1 MSILFEQDAEDP
13 GLSFRVQDGTFE
25 VQTRFSAIIA
35 TMKNY
40 VDRVVIEFEAKK
52 GKLGLTD
59 MNKVWK
65 QVFS

>member
-1 MSILFEQDAEDP
+1 MSILFEQDADNP
-13 GLSFRVQDGTFE
+13 GLSYRVHDGTFE
-25 VQTRFSAIIA
+25 IQTRFSAIIA
-35 TMKNY
+35 TMKNC

-65 QVFS
+65 KSF